1 MGWAN
6 ECIECGISVTNGS
19 KCQKERSWEGGKL
32 PNTNRNQ
39 QALSAPPLVQNL
51 YSLEVSWRAWNLRGR
66 AQGLVGFGLCLI
78 ACPLPYCALNCGL
91 CLGRLPIP
99 YALSDSSVSVRLPLC
114 QLLIRASA
122 IDNRECFS

>member
-19 KCQKERSWEGGKL
+19 KCQK
-32 PNTNRNQ
+32 
-39 QALSAPPLVQNL
+39 
-51 YSLEVSWRAWNLRGR
+51 RAQLGRGR
-66 AQGLVGFGLCLI
+66 AQGLVGFGLCRT

-99 YALSDSSVSVRLPLC
+99 YALSDSSVFGRF
-114 QLLIRASA
+114 R
-122 IDNRECFS
+122 